1 MAWTFQ
7 THLQRLGPQ
16 SPPRAWSL
24 LAARSYCQD
33 VTRDHYENFSVLSC
47 FVPAGL
53 LPDFRAVY
61 AFCRWSDDLGDE
73 VGDEARSLELLD
85 WWETRFLSS
94 LKPENQPDH
103 PVILALADTM
113 RRRSVPPSPFL
124 DLISAFRQDQRVK
137 AYDSMSQLL
146 DYCSRSANPVGRIVL
161 HLAGQFSPERA
172 ALSDE
177 ICTGLQLANFWQDI
191 ARDRLIGRTYIPA
204 DHLARHQVSTRDLN
218 SATAPENLRKLV
230 RELVETTRGYFQ
242 RGAKL
247 DQELPFPI
255 NRQIRLFRQGGERI
269 LDAIENQ
276 GYDTLRKRP
285 RVTKFDKLR
294 LLASAVTVPAPQ
306 AAIPTKPRDALAR
319 SRAWC
324 RKVAK
329 TQAGNFFPAF
339 RLLPRDQFD
348 AMCALYA
355 FMRATDDLADEPG
368 SSANDLLDWENS
380 LAKALLGTPSHPC
393 HAALVDA
400 CSRFPINPAWLRET
414 ITGVRQDMGPVRI
427 ADRAELEAYCYKVAS
442 VVGLCCLAIWGAGTE
457 ENRALAI
464 PAGYA
469 MQLTNILRDI
479 REDKARD
486 RIYIPSTM
494 LGKHGLVAEDFPR
507 EGQAFVALYGEIA
520 GWAREYFRAARPLGA
535 RLPRAGA
542 AMYRGIIGIYA
553 GLLDEMEADPE
564 ATLGQRASLPG
575 WRKAAIIAAAWAGSI
590 SARGR

>member
-7 THLQRLGPQ
+7 THLQRLGPH
-16 SPPRAWSL
+16 SPRRLWSL
-24 LAARSYCQD
+24 PAARAYCQK
-33 VTRDHYENFSVLSC
+33 VTRVHYENFSVLSC
-47 FVPAGL
+47 FVPTGL

-85 WWETRFLSS
+85 WWESLFLSS
-94 LKPENQPDH
+94 LKLESQPDH
-103 PVILALADTM
+103 PVIVALADTM
-113 RRRSVPPSPFL
+113 RRRSIPPSPFL

-161 HLAGQFSPERA
+161 HLAGQFSPEKA

-191 ARDRLIGRTYIPA
+191 ARDRLMGRTYIPA
-204 DHLARHQVSTRDLN
+204 DHLARHQVSAQDLD
-218 SATAPENLRKLV
+218 SSTAPDNLRRLV
-230 RELVETTRGYFQ
+230 RELVESTRGHFQ

-247 DQELPFPI
+247 DHELPFPI
-255 NRQIRLFRQGGERI
+255 NRQIRLFRLGGERV

-285 RVTKFDKLR
+285 RVTKVDKLR
-294 LLASAVTVPAPQ
+294 LLASVVTGPVPQ
-306 AAIPTKPRDALAR
+306 AASLIKPRDALAR
-319 SRAWC
+319 SKAWC
-324 RKVAK
+324 RRVAR

-355 FMRATDDLADEPG
+355 FMRATDDLADETG
-368 SSANDLLDWENS
+368 SSTKDLLEWENS
-380 LAKALLGTPSHPC
+380 LAKALLGSPSHPC

-414 ITGVRQDMGPVRI
+414 ITGVRQDMGTVRI

-442 VVGLCCLAIWGAGTE
+442 VVGLCCLAIWGADTE

-486 RIYIPSTM
+486 RIYIPSTI
-494 LGKHGLVAEDFPR
+494 LEKHGLMAADFPR
-507 EGQAFVALYGEIA
+507 EGPAFIALYRGMA
-520 GWAREYFRAARPLGA
+520 GLAQEYFRAARPLGA
-535 RLPRAGA
+535 KLPRAGA
-542 AMYRGIIGIYA
+542 AMYGGIIGIYA
-553 GLLDEMEADPE
+553 ALLDEMEADPE
-564 ATLGQRASLPG
+564 ATLVQRASLPG
-575 WRKAAIIAAAWAGSI
+575 WRKAAIIAGAWAGSI